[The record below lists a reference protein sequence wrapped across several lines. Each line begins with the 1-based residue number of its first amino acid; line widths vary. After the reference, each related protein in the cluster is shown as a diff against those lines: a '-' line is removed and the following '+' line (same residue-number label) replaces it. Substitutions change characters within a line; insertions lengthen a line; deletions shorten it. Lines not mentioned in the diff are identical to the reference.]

1 MSGTRDVV
9 LVDAGGSNIASVQ
22 AAFERIGVVAEMT
35 ADAGRIARA
44 SHVVLPG
51 VGAAGPGMQRLHE
64 LGLTEV
70 IGSLRQP
77 VLGVC
82 LGMQLLFVQ
91 SEEAESRCLGI
102 IPGTVRRFSEAVS
115 GRVPHM
121 GWNQLQ
127 IERPS
132 VLLDG
137 IESGAYAY
145 FVHSYAAPTGDH
157 ALASCCYGSSFAA
170 VVARNNF
177 HGAQFHPERSSA
189 VGSRL
194 LKNFL
199 GLTG

>member
-1 MSGTRDVV
+1 MTSKHDVV

-22 AAFERIGVVAEMT
+22 AAFERIGVIAEMSS
-35 ADAGRIARA
+35 DASRIARA

-51 VGAAGPGMQRLHE
+51 VGAARPGMQRLQRA
-64 LGLTEV
+64 GLCEV
-70 IGSLRQP
+70 IVGLRQP

-82 LGMQLLFVQ
+82 LGMQLLFEQ
-91 SEEAESRCLGI
+91 SEEADTPCLGI
-102 IPGTVRRFSEAVS
+102 ISGTVQRFREEVS

-132 VLLDG
+132 ALLEG

-145 FVHSYAAPTGDH
+145 FVHSYAAPTGADTV
-157 ALASCCYGSSFAA
+157 ASCRYGSPFAA
-170 VVARNNF
+170 VVARDNF

-199 GLTG
+199 ELS

>member
-64 LGLTEV
+64 LGLTDV

-82 LGMQLLFVQ
+82 LGMQLLFEQ
-91 SEEAESRCLGI
+91 SEEAETRCLGI

>member
-1 MSGTRDVV
+1 MSSAPDVV

-22 AAFERIGVVAEMT
+22 AAFERIGVSAEMT

-51 VGAAGPGMQRLHE
+51 VGAARPGMQRLYDA
-64 LGLTEV
+64 GLTAV
-70 IGSLRQP
+70 IASLKQP

-82 LGMQLLFVQ
+82 LGMQLLFER
-91 SEEAESRCLGI
+91 SEEADTECLGI
-102 IPGTVRRFSEAVS
+102 LPGEVQKFSESES

-132 VLLDG
+132 ALLDG
-137 IESGAYAY
+137 IDSGAYAY
-145 FVHSYAAPTGDH
+145 FVHSYAAPMAANT
-157 ALASCCYGSSFAA
+157 LASCQYGRSFAA
-170 VVARNNF
+170 IVARANF

-189 VGSRL
+189 VGNRL

-199 GLTG
+199 GLVQ

>member
-1 MSGTRDVV
+1 VSGTRDVV

-64 LGLTEV
+64 LGLTDV

-82 LGMQLLFVQ
+82 LGMQLLFEQ
-91 SEEAESRCLGI
+91 SEEAETRCLGI